1 MPIENCFEEAL
12 RSPDPT
18 EALRSVAFRLR
29 AEGQEQEKVIA
40 KFENARAQL
49 REANR
54 DAEEDIIMDVMDCLV
69 GWCSPHVRIPI
80 EADEARQDV

>member
-12 RSPDPT
+12 RSPDPVNSV
-18 EALRSVAFRLR
+18 RSVALRLL
-29 AEGQEQEKVIA
+29 AEGQDQEDVIA
-40 KFENARAQL
+40 RFENARAQL

-69 GWCSPHVRIPI
+69 GWCSP
-80 EADEARQDV
+80 Q